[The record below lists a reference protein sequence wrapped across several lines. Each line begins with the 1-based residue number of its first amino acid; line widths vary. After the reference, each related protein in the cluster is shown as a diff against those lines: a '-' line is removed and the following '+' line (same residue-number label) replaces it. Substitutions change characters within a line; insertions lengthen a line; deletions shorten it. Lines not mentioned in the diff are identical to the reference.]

1 MALTFGGNT
10 ANFGLKQPAWIFLL
24 QEDVANL
31 AVMAYE
37 DSVRDYYLFQIAKL
51 YVYISTMLLGHL
63 LSLVGCFTFKS
74 AIFLQCFC

>member
-37 DSVRDYYLFQIAKL
+37 DSVRDYSFFSNSEIVRL
-51 YVYISTMLLGHL
+51 YFNDATME
-63 LSLVGCFTFKS
+63 FTVFS
-74 AIFLQCFC
+74 GMFHI